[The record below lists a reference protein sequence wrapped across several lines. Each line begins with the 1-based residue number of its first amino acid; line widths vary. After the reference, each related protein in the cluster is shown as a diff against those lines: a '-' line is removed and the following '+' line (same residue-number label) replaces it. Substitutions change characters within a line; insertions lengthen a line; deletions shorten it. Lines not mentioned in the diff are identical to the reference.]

1 LNRNPKNLAA
11 RPYDVLVVGGGIYGS
26 FVAWDA
32 ALRGLSVALV
42 DKGDFGHA
50 TSANNFR
57 IIHGGLRYLQHGDIR
72 RMRQSIRERMI
83 LMRIAPHL
91 IHPLPFLVPTYGHL
105 ARGREA
111 MGLALWL
118 NDLIGFDRN
127 RLTDPEKFLPRGSVI
142 SKDRCIELFPGVDEK
157 GLTGAAIWYDCQM
170 LSPERLTLSLV
181 KAAAQAGADV
191 CNYVEVRGFLS
202 QQGRVTGARILD
214 VLSGERFEIVASVVV
229 NCGGPWVNALLS
241 QLNGYH
247 FRQVR
252 FSKAMNI
259 LVRRQWVPRYAVG
272 LYSKH
277 PFRDKDA
284 LFNRGSRLL
293 FITPWQGC
301 SLIGTTHELYN
312 GDPNFFA
319 IPAADVNRFVDEI
332 NQAYPSACLRREDV
346 SYVFAGLL
354 PADGGSRA
362 DQNVNLQKHFQ
373 IFDHARAGGVEGIIS
388 VVGVKFTTARD
399 VAEKVVNL
407 VFKKLGKLP
416 PKCKTA
422 STPVF
427 GGRIERVDE
436 FMRSESDRNNRHVT
450 PDVLRHLVLNYGSAY
465 ENVLHHIRKDARLGE
480 SLAPPKPVIKAEV
493 LHGVR
498 EEMGMKLADIVMRRT
513 ELGLLGDPGDKALK
527 TCAELMAPELGWD
540 APRMQKELEET
551 KGRLFESSLR
561 ASA

>member
-11 RPYDVLVVGGGIYGS
+11 RPYDVLVIGAGIYGS

-72 RMRQSIRERMI
+72 RMRQSIRERMT

-127 RLTDPEKFLPRGSVI
+127 QLADPEKFLPRGSVI
-142 SKDRCIELFPGVDEK
+142 SRDRCIELFPGVDQK
-157 GLTGAAIWYDCQM
+157 GLTGGAIWYDCQM

-181 KAAAQAGADV
+181 KAAAQAGAEV

-202 QQGRVTGARILD
+202 QQDRVAGARVFD
-214 VLSGERFEIVASVVV
+214 VLSGERFEIAASVVV
-229 NCGGPWVNALLS
+229 NCGGPWINTLLS

-247 FRQVR
+247 FHQVP

-272 LYSKH
+272 FYSKH
-277 PFRDKDA
+277 QFRDKNA
-284 LFNRGSRLL
+284 LINRGSRLL

-301 SLIGTTHELYN
+301 SLIGTTHEFYDD
-312 GDPNFFA
+312 DPNSFA
-319 IPAADVNRFVDEI
+319 VSAAEVCNFVDEI
-332 NQAYPSACLRREDV
+332 NQAYPSACLRPDDV
-346 SYVFAGLL
+346 SHVFAGLL
-354 PADGGSRA
+354 PMDGGPGA
-362 DQNVNLQKHFQ
+362 DQNVNLQKHYQ
-373 IFDHARAGGVEGIIS
+373 ILDHARDGRVEGLIS

-407 VFKKLGKLP
+407 IFKKRGKRP
-416 PKCKTA
+416 PKCNTA
-422 STPVF
+422 DTPVF
-427 GGRIERVDE
+427 GGRIERFDD
-436 FMRSESDRNNRHVT
+436 FLRSESRNNRHVA

-465 ENVLHHIRKDARLGE
+465 QNILHHIRQDPRLGE
-480 SLAPPKPVIKAEV
+480 SLASSKPVIKAEV
-493 LHGVR
+493 LHAVQ
-498 EEMGMKLADIVMRRT
+498 EEMGVKLADIVMRRT
-513 ELGLLGDPGDKALK
+513 ELGLLGNPEDEALR
-527 TCAELMAPELGWD
+527 TCAELVAAELGWD
-540 APRMQKELEET
+540 ASRRQKELEET
-551 KGRLFESSLR
+551 RGHLFQSSL
-561 ASA
+561 SACA